1 MANIEEDTLL
11 EKIKTLQIKE
21 TDDFVKLNKDV
32 IILKPILKWVG
43 GKTQILEKLLIEM
56 PKTINNYHEI
66 FIGGGSVLLA
76 FLAYVNNKDIIITGH
91 IYAYDINESLIS
103 VYQNIQSN
111 HIELYNKLQELIKDF
126 NDCGEEKVN
135 RKPISLIEAK
145 QNQENYYYWIRKQY
159 NKLTDLEKKT
169 VICSA
174 MFIFL
179 NKTCFRGV
187 YRVGPNG
194 FNVPYGHYKNPGIIN
209 MEHLNKMHD
218 LIQNVIFKCCDFS
231 IAFKNVSKDDYIYL
245 DPPYAPESK
254 KSFVNYTENG
264 FNIEQHQKL
273 FNLCDISKN
282 VKIMMSNSSVDL
294 VKKHFASDIYT
305 INTILCKRA
314 INSKKPDSK
323 TNEVII
329 KNY

>member
-1 MANIEEDTLL
+1 MENLEEDALL

-21 TDDFVKLNKDV
+21 TCDLVKLNKDV

-43 GKTQILEKLLIEM
+43 GKTQILEKLLIEI

-103 VYQNIQSN
+103 VYKNIQSN

-135 RKPISLIEAK
+135 RKPLSLIEAK

-209 MEHLNKMHD
+209 TEHLNKMHD

-231 IAFKNVSKDDYIYL
+231 MAFKNVSKDDYIYL
-245 DPPYAPESK
+245 DPPYAPETK

-273 FNLCDISKN
+273 FDLCDISKN

>member
-1 MANIEEDTLL
+1 
-11 EKIKTLQIKE
+11 
-21 TDDFVKLNKDV
+21 
-32 IILKPILKWVG
+32 
-43 GKTQILEKLLIEM
+43 
-56 PKTINNYHEI
+56 
-66 FIGGGSVLLA
+66 
-76 FLAYVNNKDIIITGH
+76 
-91 IYAYDINESLIS
+91 
-103 VYQNIQSN
+103 
-111 HIELYNKLQELIKDF
+111 
-126 NDCGEEKVN
+126 
-135 RKPISLIEAK
+135 
-145 QNQENYYYWIRKQY
+145 
-159 NKLTDLEKKT
+159 
-169 VICSA
+169 